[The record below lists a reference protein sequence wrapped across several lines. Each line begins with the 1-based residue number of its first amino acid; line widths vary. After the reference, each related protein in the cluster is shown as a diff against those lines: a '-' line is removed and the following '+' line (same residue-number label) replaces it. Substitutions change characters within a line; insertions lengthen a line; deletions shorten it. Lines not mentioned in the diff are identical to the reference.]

1 MTGIVAV
8 FSEFLVS
15 SIDEVCVAYNISKV
29 FVGVI
34 LIPIVGNAT
43 EHMTAVTVAY
53 KNRMELA
60 MGIAVGSATQ
70 VCMSSLSL
78 SRLCVFLSKGTKST
92 KH

>member
-1 MTGIVAV
+1 MAV
-8 FSEFLVS
+8 FSEFLVA
-15 SIDEVCVAYNISKV
+15 SIDEVCIQYHISKV

-70 VCMSSLSL
+70 VG
-78 SRLCVFLSKGTKST
+78 R
-92 KH
+92 